1 MRIHPLF
8 LFVMLAASAAAQPRE
23 AERAVLPGLIVDEAS
38 APRDA
43 RGVLDER
50 RVRGARARRDLDA
63 AVAARRDALDV
74 GRAAAATTA
83 AGAAAVVI
91 APLPGDAQAPPRM
104 DSGDPDP
111 DRLRSPAPPPAR

>member
-1 MRIHPLF
+1 MRTVTPL
-8 LFVMLAASAAAQPRE
+8 LLLALAASAAAQPRE

-50 RVRGARARRDLDA
+50 RVRGARSRRDLDV

-111 DRLRSPAPPPAR
+111 DRLHSPAPPPAR